1 MERTFVMLKP
11 DAVQRSVSGEII
23 QRFEKAGF
31 KIIAMKMLK
40 PDKTLV
46 SKHYPGSKEYL
57 ETLGGKT
64 KNDYLKYGLS
74 VGEVFGSDDS
84 FEIGKKI
91 KEWLV
96 DFICSGSVI
105 AMVLEGNH
113 AVSMVRK
120 LVGST
125 MPSDAQPGTIRGDYS
140 IESADIANFEKRPVR
155 NLIHASGNIEEA
167 SFEIKLWFPDLK

>member
-1 MERTFVMLKP
+1 MLKP
-11 DAVQRSVSGEII
+11 DAVQRGLVGEVLH
-23 QRFEKAGF
+23 RFERAGL
-31 KIIAMKMLK
+31 KIVALKMLK
-40 PDKTLV
+40 PEKNLV
-46 SKHYPGSKEYL
+46 SKHYPNSREYL
-57 ETLGGKT
+57 ETLGSKT
-64 KNDYLKYGLS
+64 KADYVKYGLDL
-74 VGEVFGSDDS
+74 EKEFGTTDS

-96 DFICSGSVI
+96 NFICSDNVI

-113 AVSMVRK
+113 AVSIVRK

-140 IESADIANFEKRPVR
+140 IESADLANLEKRPVK

>member
-11 DAVQRSVSGEII
+11 DAVQRRLAGEII
-23 QRFEKAGF
+23 QRFERAGF
-31 KIIAMKMLK
+31 SVVALKMLK
-40 PDKTLV
+40 PGRELV
-46 SKHYPGSKEYL
+46 SRHYPGSREYL

-64 KNDYLKYGLS
+64 KADYQKYDLS
-74 VGEVFGSDDS
+74 LEGEFGTVDS

-96 DFICSGSVI
+96 DFISSGDVV

-113 AVSMVRK
+113 AVSAVRK

-125 MPSDAQPGTIRGDYS
+125 MPSDALPGTIRGDFS
-140 IESADIANFEKRPVR
+140 IESADLANLEKRPVR
-155 NLIHASGNIEEA
+155 NLIHASGNVEEA
-167 SFEIKLWFPDLK
+167 VFEIKLWFPELK